1 MRRSAKDEHIPERI
15 PPLPSFSS
23 VVTGTLDPTAFP
35 YVNMSIFSKIRGAKK
50 AAEKHKGAKTQE
62 KVAEEKS
69 APYHH
74 VPTHAAIDALSGAPS
89 SWKAEDRSAIKAHH
103 KRRSALNRNS
113 SNLSTIPTMN
123 RTSSYNGSEWGLTPV
138 LEPKKTHLGH
148 PGLQSHLGYQGDAG
162 SPIGKSPLSSN
173 GMSSRCGE

>member
-1 MRRSAKDEHIPERI
+1 
-15 PPLPSFSS
+15 
-23 VVTGTLDPTAFP
+23 
-35 YVNMSIFSKIRGAKK
+35 MSIFSKIRGAKK

-62 KVAEEKS
+62 KDAEEKA

-103 KRRSALNRNS
+103 KRRSALIRNS
-113 SNLSTIPTMN
+113 SNLSTVPTTN
-123 RTSSYNGSEWGLTPV
+123 RSSSYNGAEWGLTPV
-138 LEPKKTHLGH
+138 LEPRKSHLAQPGH
-148 PGLQSHLGYQGDAG
+148 QSHIGYQADAG

-173 GMSSRCGE
+173 GMYSCRDEQTDI